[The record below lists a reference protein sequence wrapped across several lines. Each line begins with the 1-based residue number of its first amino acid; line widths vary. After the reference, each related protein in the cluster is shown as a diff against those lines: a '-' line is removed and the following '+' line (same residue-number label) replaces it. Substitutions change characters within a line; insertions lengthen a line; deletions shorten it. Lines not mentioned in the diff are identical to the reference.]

1 MIKFLLFLASAYVA
15 VNVLIFGSM
24 FLIMMWL
31 LGEHPEWTFVNCWIA
46 KWSDA
51 LSFIVG
57 CGPLVTVDLHRMP
70 RTSKPSYLIQ
80 HFLFCTLHFA
90 GGHCF
95 WIICVSYKCTRFP
108 FIYTTPLFSVI
119 TLWHSYL
126 NFFLGIFSWQSF
138 FHTLYYNKDWKR
150 NAYVYINQMGCLHC
164 CFLCCGVC
172 WLHDISV

>member
-1 MIKFLLFLASAYVA
+1 MIKVLFFLAAAYVA
-15 VNVLIFGSM
+15 ANILIFGSM
-24 FLIMMWL
+24 YLVMLWL

-46 KWSDA
+46 RWSDA

-80 HFLFCTLHFA
+80 HFLFCTLYFT

-108 FIYTTPLFSVI
+108 FIYTTPPFFCDYSVAFSF
-119 TLWHSYL
+119 
-126 NFFLGIFSWQSF
+126 NFFSGYF
-138 FHTLYYNKDWKR
+138 FLDKAFFILYTITRIGKER
-150 NAYVYINQMGCLHC
+150 ICLH
-164 CFLCCGVC
+164 
-172 WLHDISV
+172 